1 MVRALTLARRAMGRT
16 DPNPLVGAVL
26 VKRGRIVGKG
36 YHHAAGKP
44 HAEVEAIL
52 DAGGQAAGSDLFVT
66 LEPCNHQ
73 GRTPPCTRAVIEAG
87 IKRVWYG
94 MADPNPDVA
103 GGGLEALRKAG
114 IEVFGPVLEDRCR
127 RLNEIFIT
135 NVTERRP
142 FVFLKLAMSLD
153 GRIATRTG
161 HSQWITS
168 EASRHRVHRLRD
180 RVSAIM
186 VGIGTILADD
196 PALTT
201 RLPGRRGRDPIRIVA
216 DSHLRTPPD
225 AAVINPSS
233 RVGLFIGCRREPPY
247 KRRRQLEERGVV
259 IIATQRAHR
268 TDLRELLDRL
278 YPRRITSVLIEG
290 GATLAEAALKARL
303 VDRCLFFYAP
313 LILGGRK
320 APGGIGGSGVA
331 RLGQA
336 PRLEEVETSRVGPDI
351 LVTGR
356 VRYPD
361 VA

>member
-1 MVRALTLARRAMGRT
+1 M
-16 DPNPLVGAVL
+16 
-26 VKRGRIVGKG
+26 
-36 YHHAAGKP
+36 
-44 HAEVEAIL
+44 
-52 DAGGQAAGSDLFVT
+52 
-66 LEPCNHQ
+66 
-73 GRTPPCTRAVIEAG
+73 
-87 IKRVWYG
+87 
-94 MADPNPDVA
+94 
-103 GGGLEALRKAG
+103 
-114 IEVFGPVLEDRCR
+114 
-127 RLNEIFIT
+127 
-135 NVTERRP
+135 
-142 FVFLKLAMSLD
+142 
-153 GRIATRTG
+153 
-161 HSQWITS
+161 
-168 EASRHRVHRLRD
+168 
-180 RVSAIM
+180 
-186 VGIGTILADD
+186 
-196 PALTT
+196 
-201 RLPGRRGRDPIRIVA
+201 
-216 DSHLRTPPD
+216 RTPPD

-313 LILGGRK
+313 LIIGGRK